1 MVGKARK
8 RGVAQRRP
16 ARTQKEEKEEEEEE
30 EQGPPP
36 SPGDPS
42 YFQDQ
47 VDAFHEARSQAALA
61 ASWSDGESGAEDPEE
76 EEEVLGLD
84 VAEEEDE
91 EDEDD
96 ADSVGGSSALSEADD
111 ADADPS
117 LSWGR
122 RKNLYYDTD
131 YRAAKGR
138 GRQSQQEAEQEER
151 EEEEE
156 AQLIQRRLAQ
166 ALHED
171 DFGLSWVQAF
181 GEASQ
186 AQPRA
191 EEARTRVVAD
201 PQRLPAKEKLKLLR
215 RESPELLELIE
226 DLKAKLRELRDE
238 LEPLLR
244 LTEAGVV
251 PPGKGSRYLRT
262 KYSLY
267 LHYCSNICFYLVL
280 KARRAPVHGHPVIE
294 RLVTYRNLI
303 NRLALVDRR
312 LSGEVRRLL
321 SPGAAASRGTADP
334 KRRPKPK
341 LPSKVPAVSA
351 APGPEDDS
359 DVDEEAARKQYREV
373 EERVKLKRKKEEAA
387 EGREGE
393 APEEPNAKRA
403 ITYQIAKNKG
413 LTPRRKKVDRNPR
426 VKHREK
432 FRRAKI
438 RRRGQVRPV
447 RTEEYRYAGELSG
460 IRAGVKKSVKL
471 K

>member
-8 RGVAQRRP
+8 RGVGQRRA
-16 ARTQKEEKEEEEEE
+16 ARAQKKEEEEEE
-30 EQGPPP
+30 EGEQGPPP
-36 SPGDPS
+36 SPGDPR

-61 ASWSDGESGAEDPEE
+61 PSWSDGESGAEDPEE

-84 VAEEEDE
+84 VPEEEEEEEEEED
-91 EDEDD
+91 D
-96 ADSVGGSSALSEADD
+96 AGSVGGSSVLSEAEA

-122 RKNLYYDTD
+122 RKKLYYDTD
-131 YRAAKGR
+131 YRAAKGK
-138 GRQSQQEAEQEER
+138 GQQSQQEAEEEER

-156 AQLIQRRLAQ
+156 AQVIQRRLAQ

-181 GEASQ
+181 GQA

-191 EEARTRVVAD
+191 EEPRTRVVTD
-201 PQRLPAKEKLKLLR
+201 LQRVPAKEKLKLLR

-226 DLKAKLRELRDE
+226 DLKAKLTELKDE

-244 LTEAGVV
+244 LAEAGAV
-251 PPGKGSRYLRT
+251 PPGKGRRYLQT

-267 LHYCSNICFYLVL
+267 LHYCFNVSFYLVL

-294 RLVTYRNLI
+294 RLVTYRSLI
-303 NRLALVDRR
+303 NKLAPVDRR
-312 LSGEVRRLL
+312 LAGEVRRLL
-321 SPGAAASRGTADP
+321 SRGAAGGRVTADP
-334 KRRPKPK
+334 KRKP
-341 LPSKVPAVSA
+341 PSKTPAGSA
-351 APGPEDDS
+351 ALGPADDS
-359 DVDEEAARKQYREV
+359 EEDEEAARKHYREM
-373 EERVKLKRKKEEAA
+373 EERLNLKRKKEEAA
-387 EGREGE
+387 EEEEGE
-393 APEEPNAKRA
+393 APGDPSAKRA

-413 LTPRRKKVDRNPR
+413 LTPRRKKIDRNPR

-438 RRRGQVRPV
+438 RRRGQVPQV
-447 RTEEYRYAGELSG
+447 RTEEYKYAGELSG
-460 IRAGVKKSVKL
+460 IRAGVKKSIKL